1 MPNVLFAGL
10 FHETHTFVD
19 ERTPLSA
26 FQIRRGEEL
35 LAATGDASPLGA
47 ALAAA
52 REFGWNPIPAID
64 VRTNPSGTAED
75 DVVEAFWSGVEQT
88 VAKFAAPIDAVL
100 LVLHGAMVSTSY
112 PDVEGEVL
120 RRLRALPRLQ
130 NVPISGVFDLHA
142 GFSPTMAVHA
152 DCLTPYRE
160 NPHTDGAES
169 GRRAAVLLERM
180 LREGRRSKLF
190 TQHAGIVWLPS
201 GTGTADSPMR
211 DLEAA
216 ARAIEVGDSEV
227 WDVGV
232 VGGFA
237 FADTP
242 DTGVSFTITTTGGE
256 AAARRHLQSLCDLA
270 WSLREQGNQVAP
282 PMDEVLQK
290 LRDAGPGLT
299 VLAEPADNIGGGAP
313 GDCTGLLRGLI
324 EHRIANALCCIN
336 DPQAVAA
343 LQNIDID
350 ATLTLPI
357 GGRGSRFDPG
367 PLTLDV
373 QLVSRGEGRFQ
384 LEDRHSHLATMCG
397 DAFDMGPCAVVR
409 HGELTILLT
418 STKTPPFD
426 LGQWRSQGLEPTKFS
441 VIGAKAAVAHRRAYE
456 KIAAR
461 LWSVD
466 TPGPCSSNLRRFTW
480 KHLRRPCYPLDEG
493 LPNEGP
499 VRTL

>member
-1 MPNVLFAGL
+1 MPNVLIAGL

-19 ERTPLSA
+19 ERTPLAA
-26 FQIRRGEEL
+26 FAVRRGDEL
-35 LAATGDASPLGA
+35 LTATGDSSPLGA

-52 REFGWNPIPAID
+52 REFGWLVTPAID
-64 VRTNPSGTAED
+64 LRTNPSGTAED
-75 DVVEAFWSGVEQT
+75 EVVEAFWSGVQEAVT
-88 VAKFAAPIDAVL
+88 RSTTPIDAVF
-100 LVLHGAMVSTSY
+100 LVLHGAMVSASY
-112 PDVEGEVL
+112 ADVEGEVL
-120 RRLRALPRLQ
+120 QRIRSLPQLQ

-142 GFSPTMAVHA
+142 GFSPTMAANA

-160 NPHTDGAES
+160 NPHTDGADA
-169 GRRAAVLLERM
+169 GRRAAVLLQRM
-180 LREGRRSKLF
+180 FTEHRRPQLF

-216 ARAIEVGDSEV
+216 ARAIEASDDEV

-256 AAARRHLQSLCDLA
+256 LAARRHLQSLCDLA
-270 WSLREQGNQVAP
+270 WRLRELGNQVAP
-282 PMDEVLQK
+282 PLDDVLQK
-290 LRDAGPGLT
+290 LREAGPGLT

-313 GDCTGLLRGLI
+313 GDCTGLLRGLV
-324 EHRIANALCCIN
+324 EHRIRNALCCIN
-336 DPQAVAA
+336 DPQAVVA
-343 LQNIDID
+343 LQNVEIGKS
-350 ATLTLPI
+350 ATLPI
-357 GGRGSRFDPG
+357 GGRGSRFDAG
-367 PLTLDV
+367 PLTLTV
-373 QLVSRGEGRFQ
+373 ELLSRGDGRFQ

-409 HGELTILLT
+409 HGEVTILLT

-426 LGQWRSQGLEPTKFS
+426 LGQWRSQGIEPTKFS

-456 KIAAR
+456 RIAAR

-466 TPGPCSSNLRRFTW
+466 TPGPCSSNLRRFNW
-480 KHLRRPCYPLDEG
+480 QHLRRPRYPLDDA
-493 LPNEGP
+493 PA
-499 VRTL
+499 RTC